1 MASTAFDSSYLS
13 GLFGTGE
20 IRDIF
25 SDAATLQHYIDIEIA
40 LARVQARLGLIPA
53 EAAAAIAARARLDGL
68 DMDQL
73 HAGTELAGVPIVSF
87 VHQLVRMV
95 GPPHGEYVHWGATTQ
110 DIMDTAIALQ
120 MRDALAI
127 VGRDLERLSELL
139 ADLARRHRDTPMAAR
154 TKLLQA
160 LPTTFGFKAAGW
172 LSGIERHLERL
183 EQLKPRV
190 FVGQFAGAVG
200 TLATFGSEGL
210 AVQEGLAKEF
220 GLAPPLIAW
229 HTARDGFAEAVCFL
243 GLVSGT
249 LSKIATDAALMMQS
263 EVGEALEKFVPGRG
277 ASSTMP
283 QKRNPISCEQ
293 ILATGNMLRKLVPA
307 MLDASVHDHERATG
321 PWQMEWM
328 IVPQVFLLAGKALQA
343 TVALV
348 EGIELNPD
356 RMRANLDASHGLI
369 AAEAAMMALA
379 PYVGRHHAHDLVYDA
394 CRQTVAQ
401 GSRLA
406 EQLAADAT
414 VAAHLTS
421 AQIETAL
428 DPANYLGIA
437 GPAVDRMIAHAERQ
451 RADRSRN
458 RQSPGSHP
466 TTERMDIPL

>member
-1 MASTAFDSSYLS
+1 
-13 GLFGTGE
+13 
-20 IRDIF
+20 
-25 SDAATLQHYIDIEIA
+25 
-40 LARVQARLGLIPA
+40 
-53 EAAAAIAARARLDGL
+53 
-68 DMDQL
+68 
-73 HAGTELAGVPIVSF
+73 
-87 VHQLVRMV
+87 
-95 GPPHGEYVHWGATTQ
+95 
-110 DIMDTAIALQ
+110 MDTAIALQ

-127 VGRDLERLSELL
+127 VERDLERISGILV
-139 ADLARRHRDTPMAAR
+139 DLARRHRDTPMAAR

-229 HTARDGFAEAVCFL
+229 HTARDSFAEAISFL
-243 GLVSGT
+243 GLVSVT
-249 LSKIATDAALMMQS
+249 LSKIATDAALMMQT

-293 ILATGNMLRKLVPA
+293 ILATGNMVRKLVPA

-321 PWQMEWM
+321 PWQMEW
-328 IVPQVFLLAGKALQA
+328 IVVPQAFLLAGKALQA

-348 EGIELNPD
+348 EGIEINPE
-356 RMRANLDASHGLI
+356 RMRANLDGTQGLI
-369 AAEAAMMALA
+369 SAEAAMMTLA

-394 CRQTVAQ
+394 CRQTFAN
-401 GSRLA
+401 GGRLA
-406 EQLAADAT
+406 EQLAADPT
-414 VAAHLTS
+414 VASHLTS
-421 AQIETAL
+421 AQIEAAL

-437 GPAVDRMIAHAERQ
+437 GGAVDRMIEHATRQQAER
-451 RADRSRN
+451 SRH
-458 RQSPGSHP
+458 RQSPGARLPSKKV
-466 TTERMDIPL
+466 DIPT